1 MSRTATDAVLA
12 DLSEREYDVTR
23 LDSDGPAAVAA
34 GGQAPGAV
42 TDRPLAVEPLPR
54 ADPLT
59 LVSYLA
65 GAASNGQAVL
75 FVADERTGQRART
88 ILERPFLLADEHD
101 GHREFYTVPDRIR
114 LQDGGYAAVRTDGDL
129 TWREEPADGTLTDG
143 GTDAPRLLLET
154 EGEAVAA
161 FDSVAA
167 LTCPGP
173 TADAFPYRYERE
185 ADKRVHVYDRQRD
198 VGRYAGVTA
207 MKANA
212 YRPVPLPLVPE
223 HHVRNN
229 SALARAWTVGTVT
242 DGEVTYATAGG
253 SSGT

>member
-1 MSRTATDAVLA
+1 VSRTDTDAVLA
-12 DLSEREYDVTR
+12 DLNERGYDVTR
-23 LDSDGPAAVAA
+23 LDGDGPVAVAA
-34 GGQAPGAV
+34 GGEAPGAV
-42 TDRPLAVEPLPR
+42 TDRPLAVEPISRPS
-54 ADPLT
+54 PLT
-59 LVSYLA
+59 LASYLA
-65 GAASNGQAVL
+65 GAASKEQAVL
-75 FVADERTGQRART
+75 FVADDRTGHRAT
-88 ILERPFLLADEHD
+88 SVLEQPFLLAAEHD
-101 GHREFYTVPDRIR
+101 GHREFYTVPDRIL
-114 LQDGGYAAVRTDGDL
+114 LQDGGYAAVRTDGSL

-185 ADKRVHVYDRQRD
+185 GDKRVHVYDRQRD
-198 VGRYAGVTA
+198 VGRYAGVAA

-223 HHVRNN
+223 HHVRENR
-229 SALARAWTVGTVT
+229 ALARAWTVATVT
-242 DGEVTYATAGG
+242 DGEVTYTTATAPGR
-253 SSGT
+253 